1 MKIHINKTHRNS
13 GFSLVEMIGVL
24 AIVAILASLLV
35 PRVFAAINRAKINSS
50 VLTVNTI
57 KSAVI
62 EAYSETGSF
71 TDAAGNALD
80 PSDLSN
86 VTPFD
91 DTVLLA
97 AQLIDKPFNVKIGVE
112 EAGANEHEVLIALP
126 DAGQVTGTSVGF
138 DFDGN
143 GVIDHDADPLTPD
156 VPGNDVE
163 NDQYVVYAR
172 IPNVSSQ
179 DALDFS
185 RALDGGA
192 LSAADSASAT
202 ADILGRVKYAA
213 PGADGVTDVLV
224 YIASR

>member
-1 MKIHINKTHRNS
+1 MKIHINKARRNS

-35 PRVFAAINRAKINSS
+35 PRVFSAINRAKINSS
-50 VLTVNTI
+50 VLSVNTI

-71 TDAAGNALD
+71 TDAGGNALD

-91 DTVLLA
+91 DTVLLTR
-97 AQLIDKPFNVKIGVE
+97 QLIDKPFTCKIGVE
-112 EAGANEHEVLIALP
+112 VAGSNEHEIILDLP

-138 DFDGN
+138 DFDAN
-143 GVIDHDADPLTPD
+143 GTIDHDNDPNTAQ
-156 VPGNDVE
+156 VPGNDVQ
-163 NDQYVVYAR
+163 NDQYVVYAK
-172 IPNVSSQ
+172 IPNVNSQ

-185 RALDGGA
+185 RALDGET
-192 LSAADSASAT
+192 LSAANSDSTT
-202 ADILGRVKYAA
+202 ADLEGRVKYAA
-213 PGADGVTDVLV
+213 PGSDGVTDIYV

>member
-1 MKIHINKTHRNS
+1 
-13 GFSLVEMIGVL
+13 MIGVL

-71 TDAAGNALD
+71 TDAGGNALD
-80 PSDLSN
+80 PTDLAN

-91 DTVLLA
+91 DTVLLTRR
-97 AQLIDKPFNVKIGVE
+97 LIDKPFNCKIGAEV
-112 EAGANEHEVLIALP
+112 AGTNEHEIILDLP
-126 DAGQVTGTSVGF
+126 DAGEVNGTNVGF
-138 DFDGN
+138 DLDAN
-143 GVIDHDADPLTPD
+143 GTIDHDSDPLTAE

-163 NDQYVVYAR
+163 NDQYVVYAK
-172 IPNVSSQ
+172 IPNVNSQ

-185 RALDGGA
+185 RALDGDT
-192 LSAADSASAT
+192 LSAANSNANTSD
-202 ADILGRVKYAA
+202 LVGRVKYAA
-213 PGADGVTDVLV
+213 PGSDGVTDIYV